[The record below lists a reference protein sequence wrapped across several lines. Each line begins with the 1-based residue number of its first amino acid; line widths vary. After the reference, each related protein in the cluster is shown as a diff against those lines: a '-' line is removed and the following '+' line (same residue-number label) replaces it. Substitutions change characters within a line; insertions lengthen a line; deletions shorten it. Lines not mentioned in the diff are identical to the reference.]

1 MYAGS
6 ISVPCHVPVVI
17 VPTVVIFVLPVLL
30 EISSVVANVPV
41 TAGKVKFV
49 VPVEVIK
56 LTLLAPVKVTSA
68 LVVKSPAI
76 LNEWVFKVKL
86 SASRSVKVP
95 AAAVPEPIASG
106 ADQSMYAGSISV
118 PCHVPVVI
126 VPNVVIVLLPV

>member
-1 MYAGS
+1 MFCAAADKVKSPLAANVVNAPELAVPEPIASGADQSMYAGS

-41 TAGKVKFV
+41 TAGNVKFV

-76 LNEWVFKVKL
+76 LNE
-86 SASRSVKVP
+86 
-95 AAAVPEPIASG
+95 
-106 ADQSMYAGSISV
+106 
-118 PCHVPVVI
+118 
-126 VPNVVIVLLPV
+126 